1 MKTAFGKFAT
11 VSLIFA
17 LAFAAFKPLDKKRQA
32 TLLVFGAANET

>member
-17 LAFAAFKPLDKKRQA
+17 LAFAA
-32 TLLVFGAANET
+32 VFSAAMPAKANSAQTR